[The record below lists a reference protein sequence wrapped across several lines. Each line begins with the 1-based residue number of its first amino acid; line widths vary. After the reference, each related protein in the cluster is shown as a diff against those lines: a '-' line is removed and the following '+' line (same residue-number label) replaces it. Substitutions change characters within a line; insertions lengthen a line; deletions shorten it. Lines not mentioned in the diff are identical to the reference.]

1 MATATITQPTIITEI
16 HLVWDGTFYF
26 LNRIRPASKRPERIT
41 AERAAEI
48 IRLNTDEPGVQVSTR
63 GQVQIGSRH
72 GWSWIATITTSGEED

>member
-1 MATATITQPTIITEI
+1 MAAATITHSKIITEI

-26 LNRIRPASKRPERIT
+26 LNRIRPAGKRPERIT

-48 IRLNTDEPGVQVSTR
+48 IRLNTGEPGVEVSTR

-72 GWSWIATITTSGEED
+72 GWSWIATITTAGEED